1 MSQRTQCLEKLGALI
16 ADVEI
21 AMLTTV
27 GKGGRLV
34 SRPLRTV
41 RTGAPFHGELWF
53 FVRQSSHKAVE
64 IAADPHVNLAYAAPD
79 RNTYVSV
86 AGRARIVDNRA
97 KVDELW
103 SPELELFFAGGRADR
118 DVVLL
123 KVDVDGAEYWDGPAT
138 FLGQALDFAGGLVT
152 GEKPFSENASI
163 DLQRGH

>member
-1 MSQRTQCLEKLGALI
+1 MSQRTQCIEKLGALI

-41 RTGAPFHGELWF
+41 RTGRPFLGELWF
-53 FVRQSSHKAVE
+53 FVRASSHKADE
-64 IAADPHVNLAYAAPD
+64 IAGDPHVNLAYAAPD

-86 AGRARIVDNRA
+86 TGRARLVDNRA

-103 SPELELFFAGGRADR
+103 SPEMELFFAGGRDDH

-123 KVDVDGAEYWDGPAT
+123 RVDVDGAEYWDGPSNWI
-138 FLGQALDFAGGLVT
+138 GQAIDLAGALLSGDRPLT
-152 GEKPFSENASI
+152 DNASI
-163 DLQRGH
+163 DLRRGH